1 MNYHYKL
8 LSLTP
13 LLVSLFIFGMGS
25 SSSVNALTY
34 QSGVGV
40 NFTFNPT
47 ITINVGG
54 DLVIN
59 ELTPG
64 SSADSNIISVGV
76 TTNASY
82 GYNLSAT
89 VGQKNGTDALVN
101 GSDSTKTF
109 TNLSTTAGTA
119 SALSNFGED
128 TWGYSYSVD
137 NGSNWISGS
146 IGSTASGY
154 AGLPLDNNDN
164 TNERGKGGVTLIST
178 TDPADSK
185 SVRFKIGARASQS
198 QPAGTYT
205 NTINFYAVTNPEPEL
220 GPISCPAGKIC
231 YNVNSLTPTEGEMG
245 MQGTLNEKD
254 STTITNNSQPTLWA
268 PNFKKPGYGFAGWNT
283 SYDYSGTNY
292 GPNQTITAPSDI
304 ESSGLS
310 LYAIWVPSAGDL
322 QNWNGCSSLNQGDV
336 TALKDSR
343 DNNVY
348 AVAKLADNKCWMIEN
363 LRLDD
368 SAELSSANTHN
379 PSLPLTNSW
388 WYSSANNSDTKPTSN
403 HLSATTDPT
412 ATAWCTANHS
422 DCDDQS
428 MLATNNTTLFT
439 NNTVSSYSASSNVYS
454 YGNYY
459 NWYSATAGHGKR
471 IVSSGNVAGD
481 ICPAGWHLPT
491 GKDATGDFGVLDKAM
506 GGTGAS
512 QSTIEASNRWR
523 TYPNNFVYSGSVVGS
538 SVSYRGPYGY
548 YWSSSASSS
557 INAHSLYFGSG
568 DVGPGTN
575 NYSKYLGRMARCVSG
590 V

>member
-1 MNYHYKL
+1 MKQSLHKISALAVL
-8 LSLTP
+8 LI
-13 LLVSLFIFGMGS
+13 SLFIFGMGS

-205 NTINFYAVTNPEPEL
+205 NTINFYAVTNP
-220 GPISCPAGKIC
+220 
-231 YNVNSLTPTEGEMG
+231 TP
-245 MQGTLNEKD
+245 QFL
-254 STTITNNSQPTLWA
+254 
-268 PNFKKPGYGFAGWNT
+268 
-283 SYDYSGTNY
+283 YD
-292 GPNQTITAPSDI
+292 
-304 ESSGLS
+304 
-310 LYAIWVPSAGDL
+310 
-322 QNWNGCSSLNQGDV
+322 
-336 TALKDSR
+336 
-343 DNNVY
+343 
-348 AVAKLADNKCWMIEN
+348 
-363 LRLDD
+363 
-368 SAELSSANTHN
+368 
-379 PSLPLTNSW
+379 
-388 WYSSANNSDTKPTSN
+388 
-403 HLSATTDPT
+403 
-412 ATAWCTANHS
+412 
-422 DCDDQS
+422 
-428 MLATNNTTLFT
+428 
-439 NNTVSSYSASSNVYS
+439 
-454 YGNYY
+454 
-459 NWYSATAGHGKR
+459 
-471 IVSSGNVAGD
+471 
-481 ICPAGWHLPT
+481 
-491 GKDATGDFGVLDKAM
+491 
-506 GGTGAS
+506 
-512 QSTIEASNRWR
+512 
-523 TYPNNFVYSGSVVGS
+523 
-538 SVSYRGPYGY
+538 
-548 YWSSSASSS
+548 
-557 INAHSLYFGSG
+557 
-568 DVGPGTN
+568 
-575 NYSKYLGRMARCVSG
+575 
-590 V
+590 